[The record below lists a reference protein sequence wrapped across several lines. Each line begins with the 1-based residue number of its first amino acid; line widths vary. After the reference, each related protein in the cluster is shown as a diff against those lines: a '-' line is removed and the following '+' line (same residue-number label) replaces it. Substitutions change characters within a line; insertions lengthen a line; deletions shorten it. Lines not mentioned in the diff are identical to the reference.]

1 MHFIF
6 CIYQVTKYERMDFNG
21 DNFLFLHLVA
31 ENDVCFCKFLA
42 PSLKYKED
50 FLFF

>member
-1 MHFIF
+1 MREWTLMGI
-6 CIYQVTKYERMDFNG
+6 I
-21 DNFLFLHLVA
+21 FLFLHLVA

-50 FLFF
+50 FLFFKPAPLKMKINNY